1 MAGAEE
7 KKNKRQTGAY
17 YEQAAG
23 RYLEQ
28 LGYEILE
35 YNYRCRSGEIDIIAK
50 DGAYVVFC
58 EVKYRADSRKG
69 DPLEAVD
76 ARKQNVIFR
85 CAMYYLAEHHLN
97 DVPCRFDVIGI
108 QGQDGSED
116 AKVTYIKNAFTG

>member
-1 MAGAEE
+1 MTGAGE

-17 YEQAAG
+17 YEREAG

-28 LGYEILE
+28 MGYEILE
-35 YNYRCRSGEIDIIAK
+35 YNYRCRSGEIDIVAK
-50 DGAYVVFC
+50 DGEYVVFC
-58 EVKYRADSRKG
+58 EVKYRADGRKG
-69 DPLEAVD
+69 NPLEAVD

>member
-76 ARKQNVIFR
+76 ASKQNVIFR

>member
-1 MAGAEE
+1 MTGTQN

-23 RYLEQ
+23 KYLEQ

-35 YNYRCRSGEIDIIAK
+35 YNYRCRAGEIDIIAK

-85 CAMYYLAEHHLN
+85 CAMYYLADHHLN

-108 QGQDGSED
+108 QGKDGMKGAE
-116 AKVTYIKNAFTG
+116 VTYIKNAFTG

>member
-76 ARKQNVIFR
+76 TRKQNVIFR

>member
-76 ARKQNVIFR
+76 TRKQNVIFR

-108 QGQDGSED
+108 QGKDGMKGAE
-116 AKVTYIKNAFTG
+116 VTYIKNAFTG